1 LVLSGQVALVS
12 GATSGIGKAVAA
24 QLVREGARVAVV
36 GSQDL
41 EKANRTILE
50 ISASPLQA
58 QAFVADIADIE
69 QVDNLISDVTH
80 ALGPI
85 DILVN
90 SAGIWSQT
98 PLGATK
104 PARIRRM
111 VDVNLVGTISLMNA
125 VVPGM
130 KERRRGQ
137 IVNIASIAAFVPS
150 SYFSVYAAVKA
161 GIVGLTRAA
170 GVELA
175 PFGIHV
181 NAVSPGNTE
190 TPMNEHVRSSPEAA
204 PRRQWIRTITPSN
217 RLFTPAEEI
226 AAAVLF
232 LVSGQ
237 VSGMYGTVLAVDEG
251 RSAGLPSALPDN
263 YLP

>member
-1 LVLSGQVALVS
+1 MVLSGQVALVS
-12 GATSGIGKAVAA
+12 GATSGIGKAVATR
-24 QLVREGARVAVV
+24 LIREGARVAVV
-36 GSQDL
+36 ASRDL
-41 EKANRTILE
+41 VKANRTVME
-50 ISASPLQA
+50 ISVAPGQA
-58 QAFVADIADIE
+58 QAFVADVAEIE
-69 QVDNLISDVTH
+69 QVDKLVNDVTH

-90 SAGIWSQT
+90 SAGVWFQT

-104 PARIRRM
+104 PAGIRRM
-111 VDVNLVGTISLMNA
+111 VDVNLIGTISLMNA
-125 VVPGM
+125 VIPGM
-130 KERRRGQ
+130 RERQRGH

-150 SYFSVYAAVKA
+150 AYFSVYAAVKA

-190 TPMNEHVRSSPEAA
+190 TPMNEHVRTSPEAA
-204 PRRQWIRTITPSN
+204 SRRQWIRTITPSH

-237 VSGMYGTVLAVDEG
+237 VSGMYGTVLAIDEG
-251 RSAGLPSALPDN
+251 RSAGLPSALPDSR
-263 YLP
+263 P

>member
-1 LVLSGQVALVS
+1 L
-12 GATSGIGKAVAA
+12 I
-24 QLVREGARVAVV
+24 REGARVAVV
-36 GSQDL
+36 ASRDL
-41 EKANRTILE
+41 VKANRTVME
-50 ISASPLQA
+50 ISGAPGQA
-58 QAFVADIADIE
+58 QAFVADVAEIE
-69 QVDNLISDVTH
+69 QVDKLVNDVTH
-80 ALGPI
+80 ALGPV

-90 SAGIWSQT
+90 SAGVWFQT

-104 PARIRRM
+104 PASIRQM
-111 VDVNLVGTISLMNA
+111 VDVNLIGTISLMNA
-125 VVPGM
+125 VIPGM
-130 KERRRGQ
+130 RERQRGH

-150 SYFSVYAAVKA
+150 AYFSVYAAVKA

-190 TPMNEHVRSSPEAA
+190 TPMNERVRTSPEAA
-204 PRRQWIRTITPSN
+204 PRRQWIRTITPSH
-217 RLFTPAEEI
+217 RLYTPAEEI

-237 VSGMYGTVLAVDEG
+237 VSGMYGTVLAIDEG
-251 RSAGLPSALPDN
+251 RSAGLPSALPDSR
-263 YLP
+263 P